1 MAYSGSASYLAA
13 EGAGRAKLTAH
24 LSGTIIIMEAAREL
38 NTSAVPDRRL
48 ARSREKVSEVVAR
61 EILRTISSRNLP
73 AGSTL
78 PSEAEMLAE
87 YRISRGSLRE
97 ALRILEI
104 HGVIAMKAGP
114 KGGPIV
120 LEAEPA
126 DFGKTAMLYF
136 ETNKVTFA
144 ELADARLYLEP
155 LIARLAAENRT
166 APEARALTDMTGSFA
181 PCTGEQAVGESIDFH
196 NLVASLSGNRV
207 FGLLA
212 SSFRAIIDPYVRAP
226 VSPEIY
232 ASIVKIHTKIA
243 NAIIDG
249 DGDAAE
255 AAMRRHMAKTVED
268 FRSRH
273 PSLVDEIVRW

>member
-1 MAYSGSASYLAA
+1 M
-13 EGAGRAKLTAH
+13 
-24 LSGTIIIMEAAREL
+24 IMEAARL
-38 NTSAVPDRRL
+38 MTTSVTPDRRL
-48 ARSREKVSEVVAR
+48 ARSREKVSETVAR
-61 EILRTISSRNLP
+61 EILRTISSRDLP
-73 AGSTL
+73 PGSTL

-87 YRISRGSLRE
+87 YGISRGSLRE

-120 LEAEPA
+120 LEADPA

-144 ELADARLYLEP
+144 ELADARLHLEP
-155 LIARLAAENRT
+155 LIARMAAKNRT
-166 APEARALTDMTGSFA
+166 AEQARQLAAMAESFA
-181 PCTGEQAVGESIDFH
+181 PCTGEQAIGESIDFH
-196 NLVASLSGNRV
+196 NFVAYLSGNRV
-207 FGLLA
+207 FALLA
-212 SSFRAIIDPYVRAP
+212 SSFRAIIDPYMHAP

-268 FRSRH
+268 FSARH
-273 PSLVDEIVRW
+273 PALVNELVRW